1 MSDVITCTPKFL
13 PQHRLIPA
21 AERAV
26 RENPANRPMLEHLP
40 TVMKGFALSKQAIA
54 VVTSKYWRGGG
65 VDLSVSFLD
74 NPERALRKHILDHM
88 NAWAK
93 FANVRFRET
102 ARQGQVRIAREPDG
116 YWSYLGTD
124 ILDPHIAG
132 AQTMN
137 LEAFTM
143 ATPESEFVRVV
154 RHETGHTLGC
164 PHEHM
169 RRALVNKIDRDKAIK
184 FFRDTQGWNP
194 RMVEQQVLTP
204 LEESSLLGTV
214 DADQASIMCYQLPG
228 AITKDGKPI
237 VGGVDIDKSDKQFM
251 SAIYPPKTAKKR
263 AVKQARRARK
273 SSTMARR
280 AKKRPR
286 ATPKARTKARRR
298 AS

>member
-13 PQHRLIPA
+13 PQHRLIAA

-26 RENPANRPMLEHLP
+26 RENAANRPMLEHLP
-40 TVMKGFALSKQAIA
+40 TVMKGFTLSKQAIA

-74 NPERALRKHILDHM
+74 NPERALRKHILEHM

-124 ILDPHIAG
+124 ILDPHIAA

-143 ATPESEFVRVV
+143 STPESEFVRVV

-184 FFRDTQGWNP
+184 FFRDTQGWNR

-204 LEESSLLGTV
+204 LEDSSLLGTV
-214 DADQASIMCYQLPG
+214 NADQTSIMCYQLPG

-237 VGGVDIDKSDKQFM
+237 VGGVNIDASDKQFM
-251 SAIYPPKTAKKR
+251 STIYPPKGAKR
-263 AVKQARRARK
+263 AVKPGRRVRK
-273 SSTMARR
+273 SSPRTKR
-280 AKKRPR
+280 AKPR
-286 ATPKARTKARRR
+286 LKARAKARTKTTKR
-298 AS
+298 AP